1 MCTRRLTT
9 WAAVVALTLGLSA
22 CGGASRTGTSFCRQL
37 ARELPAIAQRMLTSK
52 EVNAMVDRYER
63 LLERSPLT
71 IEKDMAVITDLLQ
84 QAAKLNTNNPDEVQ
98 ALADASYAANQSALQ
113 VRDWVKSTCAV
124 DISSGLNIDPPRV
137 ATTTIP
143 TTTVPKTTVPVTTV
157 PAAPPA
163 TTVPIVAPV
172 ATTVAP

>member
-9 WAAVVALTLGLSA
+9 WATVVALTLGLSA

-37 ARELPAIAQRMLTSK
+37 ARELPAIAQRMQTSK
-52 EVNAMVDRYER
+52 EVNAMVDRYQR

-84 QAAKLNTNNPDEVQ
+84 QAAKLNTNDPAEVQ

-124 DISSGLNIDPPRV
+124 DISSGLNIEPPRV

-143 TTTVPKTTVPVTTV
+143 TTTVPETTVPVTTV

-163 TTVPIVAPV
+163 TTAPGVSPV

>member
-9 WAAVVALTLGLSA
+9 WATVVALTLGLTA

-37 ARELPAIAQRMLTSK
+37 AQELPAIAQRMQTSK

-84 QAAKLNTNNPDEVQ
+84 QAAKLNTNNPEEVQ
-98 ALADASYAANQSALQ
+98 ALADATYAANQSALQ

-124 DISSGLNIDPPRV
+124 DISSGLNIEPPRV

-143 TTTVPKTTVPVTTV
+143 TTTAPATTV
-157 PAAPPA
+157 PAAP
-163 TTVPIVAPV
+163 VPV

>member
-1 MCTRRLTT
+1 
-9 WAAVVALTLGLSA
+9 
-22 CGGASRTGTSFCRQL
+22 
-37 ARELPAIAQRMLTSK
+37 
-52 EVNAMVDRYER
+52 MVDRYER

-84 QAAKLNTNNPDEVQ
+84 QAAKLNTNNPEEVQ
-98 ALADASYAANQSALQ
+98 ALADATYAANQSALQ

-124 DISSGLNIDPPRV
+124 DISSGLNIEPPRV

-143 TTTVPKTTVPVTTV
+143 TTAAPAATIPAPV
-157 PAAPPA
+157 PAP
-163 TTVPIVAPV
+163 VPV